1 MEVTMERRVD
11 VDGEVALDFPGDG
24 NYNHRPPH
32 SPTLGHTQWSQ
43 FSYENQTARPQNDP
57 GVNAKVK
64 RKRTPLEWLKKYFFE
79 GKLVRVLESVRLC

>member
-1 MEVTMERRVD
+1 MERRVD

-43 FSYENQTARPQNDP
+43 FSYENQTARPQ
-57 GVNAKVK
+57 
-64 RKRTPLEWLKKYFFE
+64 
-79 GKLVRVLESVRLC
+79 VRLKLINSWLSVHLLFLINKKRHQTCSI

>member
-1 MEVTMERRVD
+1 MERRVD

-43 FSYENQTARPQNDP
+43 FSYENQTARPQ
-57 GVNAKVK
+57 
-64 RKRTPLEWLKKYFFE
+64 
-79 GKLVRVLESVRLC
+79 VRLKLINSWLSVHLLFLINKKKIPDMFNLVSSFKRCAVLKL